1 MAIPV
6 FLSIYGIGMLN
17 ENRKQFLLIF
27 YVWVLACIAT
37 LILIDKGNENL
48 WMQRHRTDMLN
59 SFFAVI
65 TKFGEWVPIS
75 VFGIYLLVKHRSK
88 FYAASMAFLISD
100 LVMVS
105 LKKWINA
112 PRPLACLGNDL
123 LCAPSVVEP
132 LYHHSMPSG
141 HTFTAFFVASL
152 IGLNFNLKI
161 HYQILCLLLAIF
173 VGLSRV
179 YLACHFLED
188 VFAGSILGVV
198 GGLLSVYL
206 SHKFFENA

>member
-1 MAIPV
+1 MATPV
-6 FLSIYGIGMLN
+6 FLSIYGVGMLN

-27 YVWVLACIAT
+27 YVWVLACMAT
-37 LILIDKGNENL
+37 LIVIEKGDENL
-48 WMQRHRTDMLN
+48 WMQSNRTDLLN
-59 SFFAVI
+59 SVFAGI
-65 TKFGEWVPIS
+65 TKVGEWVPIS
-75 VFGIYLLVKHRSK
+75 ILGIYLLARHRSK
-88 FYAASMAFLISD
+88 FFAAAIAFLISD
-100 LVMVS
+100 LVMMS

-112 PRPLACLGNDL
+112 PRPLACFGNEF
-123 LCAPSVVEP
+123 LCSPSVVEP

-141 HTFTAFFVASL
+141 HTFTAFFVASI

-161 HYQILCLLLAIF
+161 HYQILCLLLAIL

-188 VFAGSILGVV
+188 VFAGSILGVI